1 VGLVLANELARFGV
15 NFRIVEKATD
25 RSTWSKALMITS
37 RTMTIL
43 ENIGLSDEIL
53 STGTV
58 VEGLD
63 FHFNQR
69 SIGSFTMASA
79 MNPAIRYPFPFV
91 LPQPDIEAAFENV
104 LKKRGF
110 CVERGCEVVNVEAL
124 KDYVQVTLKNGEKI
138 NARYVAGC
146 DGAHSIV
153 RRSQT
158 DWKFEGR
165 PVNLLWAQCDGT
177 VTDLNVHPAR
187 GAVFVGTTGLHLK
200 RPS

>member
-1 VGLVLANELARFGV
+1 MVLANELARFGV
-15 NFRIVEKATD
+15 NFRMVEKTTD
-25 RSTWSKALMITS
+25 RFTWSKALMITS

-43 ENIGLSDEIL
+43 ENIGLSEEIL
-53 STGTV
+53 SKGTV

-69 SIGSFTMASA
+69 SIGSFTMTSV
-79 MNPAIRYPFPFV
+79 MDPTIRYPFPFV
-91 LPQPDIEAAFENV
+91 LPQPDIEVAFENV

-110 CVERGCEVVNVEAL
+110 RVEKDCEAINIEAL

-153 RRSQT
+153 RHSQK

-177 VTDLNVHPAR
+177 VADPNVHPAR
-187 GAVFVGTTGLHLK
+187 GAVFAGMTGLNLK
-200 RPS
+200 YPC